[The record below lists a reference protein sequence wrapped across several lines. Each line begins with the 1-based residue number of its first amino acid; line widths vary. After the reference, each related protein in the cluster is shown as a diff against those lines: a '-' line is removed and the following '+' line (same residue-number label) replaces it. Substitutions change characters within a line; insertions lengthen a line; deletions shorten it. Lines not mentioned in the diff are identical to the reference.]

1 MPVRVRLEVDRVNL
15 GQTKKTIRR
24 LVKESP
30 ALIANE
36 LAKELKQGDGGA
48 GAFPNPARPDRKT
61 GYPVRTGLAR
71 RSFRPTHDGRVTNT
85 QGYTGKLE
93 REGKWSNAVKRYIE
107 ARLIAIARQVRD
119 KALRMARRG

>member
-30 ALIANE
+30 RLIA
-36 LAKELKQGDGGA
+36 AHISDELKQGDGA
-48 GAFPNPARPDRKT
+48 PGAFPNPARPDRKT

-71 RSFRPTHDGRVTNT
+71 RSFRPTHDGKITNR

-93 REGKWSNAVKRYIE
+93 REGKWAGSVKRYVE
-107 ARLIAIARQVRD
+107 DRLIAIAREVRD
-119 KALRMARRG
+119 KALRRARRG